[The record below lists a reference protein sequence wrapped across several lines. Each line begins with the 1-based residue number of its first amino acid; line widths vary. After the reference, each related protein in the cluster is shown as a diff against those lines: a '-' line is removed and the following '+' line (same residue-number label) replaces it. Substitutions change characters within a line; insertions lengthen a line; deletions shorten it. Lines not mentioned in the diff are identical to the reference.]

1 MKETSVTAQESSEFL
16 ASLSKDAR
24 LKGMNS
30 LGQVD
35 LQVHCTRTN
44 KAGRDI
50 VTKGTFKNRQRHKAQ
65 RNYDADKALFQ
76 RALSVLLCSN

>member
-1 MKETSVTAQESSEFL
+1 MVRWIYRYTA
-16 ASLSKDAR
+16 
-24 LKGMNS
+24 
-30 LGQVD
+30 
-35 LQVHCTRTN
+35 RTN

-76 RALSVLLCSN
+76 RALSALLCSN